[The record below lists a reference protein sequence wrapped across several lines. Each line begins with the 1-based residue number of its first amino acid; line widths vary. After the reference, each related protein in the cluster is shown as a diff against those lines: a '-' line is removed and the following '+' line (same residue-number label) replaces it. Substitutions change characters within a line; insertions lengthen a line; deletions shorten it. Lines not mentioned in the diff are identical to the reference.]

1 LGFRTA
7 AAVLAARAV
16 GAASRRLK
24 RGGGTAL
31 PGLVAERI
39 DPRVVGNLARQ
50 LGGGRVI
57 VTGTNGKTT
66 TARMIAGALAAAG
79 RSPVHNRSGSNL
91 MRGLA
96 AALTEHAGPDGR
108 IDDAPH
114 RAGVFEVDEATVPRA
129 VAATRPHAVLFTN
142 LFRDQL
148 DRYGEVDSIAA
159 LWRQALQR
167 LPAATRLVLN
177 ADDPTVAT
185 LAHEF
190 SGRSLFFGVEDR
202 AQASGAEHAADSRWC
217 NRCGAEYAYDVAF
230 FWHIGHWHCPG
241 CSEQRPVPQVAA
253 ETVFSG
259 PEGTHLTIR
268 TPAGPLAL
276 DLPLN
281 GLYNVYNAL
290 AATAASLALDVPL
303 DRVCRGLSDFTA
315 AFGRQE
321 ALTVRGRDVRV
332 LLCKNPAG
340 VNQVLRTILADPG
353 PLYVLLVLNDG
364 IADGRDVSW
373 IWDVDFDL
381 LRGRT
386 ALAIASGHR
395 AADMALRLKYAGVA
409 EHLIPGP
416 FLLARPRPN
425 GLNGGGTDR
434 AGLVLEP
441 DVEEAVNQA
450 LAATPD
456 GSRLYVLP
464 TYTGMLKVRDHLAAL
479 AGRQRFWDQ

>member
-1 LGFRTA
+1 
-7 AAVLAARAV
+7 VLAARTV

-24 RGGGTAL
+24 QGGGTAL

-66 TARMIAGALAAAG
+66 TARMIAGSLAAAG
-79 RSPVHNRSGSNL
+79 RAPVHNRSGSNL

-96 AALTEHAGPDGR
+96 AALAEHAGPDGR
-108 IDDAPH
+108 IEDAGR
-114 RAGVFEVDEATVPRA
+114 RAGVFEVDEATIPRA
-129 VAATRPHAVLFTN
+129 VAAIRPRAVLFTN

-148 DRYGEVDSIAA
+148 DRYGEVDSIAS
-159 LWRQALQR
+159 LWRRAIRR
-167 LPAATRLVLN
+167 LPPATTLVLN

-190 SGRSLFFGVEDR
+190 AGTALFFGVEDR
-202 AQASGAEHAADSRWC
+202 AQAGGAEHAADSRWC
-217 NRCGAEYAYDVAF
+217 NRCGAEYAYDASF

-241 CSEQRPVPQVAA
+241 CGERRPAPQVAA
-253 ETVFSG
+253 ETVSAG
-259 PEGTHLTIR
+259 PEGTRLAIR
-268 TPAGPLAL
+268 TPAGPLSL
-276 DLPLN
+276 DLPLA

-290 AATAASLALDVPL
+290 AAAAAALALDVPL
-303 DRVCRGLSDFTA
+303 DCVRRGLSDFTA

-321 ALTVRGRDVRV
+321 ALSVRGRDVRV

-340 VNQVLRTILADPG
+340 VNQVLRTILSDPD
-353 PLYVLLVLNDG
+353 PLHVMLVLNDG

-373 IWDVDFDL
+373 IWDVDFEL

-395 AADMALRLKYAGVA
+395 AADMALRLKYAGVG
-409 EHLIPGP
+409 EELVPGP
-416 FLLARPRPN
+416 FLLARSRPN
-425 GLNGGGTDR
+425 GRNGRQNSR

-441 DVEEAVNQA
+441 DVDEAVDQA
-450 LAATPD
+450 LAATPE
-456 GSRLYVLP
+456 GGRLYVLP
-464 TYTGMLKVRDHLAAL
+464 TYTAMLKVRDHLAAL